1 MANNYTVSTLLAT
14 AQVSTTFTDDDF
26 VPSNYAWADPA
37 LIVTPDTGY
46 VVSAENFTIGGST
59 PSATTT
65 NPYTA
70 TFTHGVGGC
79 TLPNSHI
86 TAVTFKN
93 SSVAGSIGN
102 VVVCELTTITG
113 NFSGTPGA
121 TTALQ
126 VDIDGSAECAGHG
139 FNFYDEYFDYH
150 ETLQACQADSTRFVW
165 TTISANPACTTC
177 TVGPLDLT
185 GNAPY
190 KRHAVYGTCCPEE
203 QVFVYSRTFTCE
215 PGYYF
220 LSTPHASFVSNSPNS
235 YFVVESITATDPTH
249 GFTTEVKKDVYFTC
263 QSQAL
268 PLSAGDKVFWKGPS
282 TAPIPSGTTYEIQSC
297 GWHWNSQE
305 GPVIVGGTSLGLVV
319 GCTPGASFDV
329 EVKNQLTNETYDFGL
344 DAFTAPYTK
353 YVGAIPTLPVNGASY
368 WNWNINFPI
377 NGTAYYYEVEIT
389 PKSGTIICGTCNT
402 SCPIVT
408 VMPAV
413 APRLSGTASNTGV
426 PTNNSFAISASD
438 TDLNSFN
445 ACQKVTDTTGTTYSG
460 NITNTTI
467 KTPSAST
474 ALNRL
479 TVDSTVAIS
488 VGATM
493 AATGI
498 AAGTKVSSIISSTII
513 ECNQNH
519 DLEAGEEDFPAV
531 TFTNVMGVIRMPE
544 AGDWTN
550 NYGTNA
556 TVLSRVGRPGQYPA
570 KYAVTI
576 PSTEI
581 AKITPSAYAI
591 VGGSGVPFGTYVSA
605 KSVDGDTTVLTLSNT
620 SGTNPSVNLNSG
632 DIISITNSS
641 NGLVG
646 FENFTLDGLTTP
658 QVGQGQGSIAFSCLA
673 KVIKSP
679 CAGNHVLSL
688 EPKNFLVPYQKP
700 VMSAITESCPNS
712 GTITIKPLDNIT
724 DETIADR
731 TFFALGGVENCTLA
745 VTGTS
750 AGLAAVV
757 NNREI
762 VYSATGAKGAA
773 SGTATITYTIIDG
786 YNTSSTGQTITVN
799 ISPA

>member
-1 MANNYTVSTLLAT
+1 MAFPSLTLGDFESVSDNIAKNQTGPLTFKSMVSGHTVEFKAFIESLTTSFKSNWNTENVYGRMDPVATFQGTQRTIQLSWIIPATSTLEAKRNLA
-14 AQVSTTFTDDDF
+14 AVASLSTMLY
-26 VPSNYAWADPA
+26 P
-37 LIVTPDTGY
+37 G
-46 VVSAENFTIGGST
+46 
-59 PSATTT
+59 
-65 NPYTA
+65 YTA
-70 TFTHGVGGC
+70 
-79 TLPNSHI
+79 
-86 TAVTFKN
+86 
-93 SSVAGSIGN
+93 
-102 VVVCELTTITG
+102 
-113 NFSGTPGA
+113 
-121 TTALQ
+121 
-126 VDIDGSAECAGHG
+126 
-139 FNFYDEYFDYH
+139 
-150 ETLQACQADSTRFVW
+150 
-165 TTISANPACTTC
+165 
-177 TVGPLDLT
+177 
-185 GNAPY
+185 
-190 KRHAVYGTCCPEE
+190 
-203 QVFVYSRTFTCE
+203 
-215 PGYYF
+215 
-220 LSTPHASFVSNSPNS
+220 
-235 YFVVESITATDPTH
+235 
-249 GFTTEVKKDVYFTC
+249 
-263 QSQAL
+263 
-268 PLSAGDKVFWKGPS
+268 
-282 TAPIPSGTTYEIQSC
+282 
-297 GWHWNSQE
+297 
-305 GPVIVGGTSLGLVV
+305 
-319 GCTPGASFDV
+319 
-329 EVKNQLTNETYDFGL
+329 NQ
-344 DAFTAPYTK
+344 
-353 YVGAIPTLPVNGASY
+353 I
-368 WNWNINFPI
+368 
-377 NGTAYYYEVEIT
+377 
-389 PKSGTIICGTCNT
+389 
-402 SCPIVT
+402 
-408 VMPAV
+408 
-413 APRLSGTASNTGV
+413 
-426 PTNNSFAISASD
+426 
-438 TDLNSFN
+438 
-445 ACQKVTDTTGTTYSG
+445 KVTDTTGTTYSG

-467 KTPSAST
+467 KTPSAAT

-700 VMSAITESCPNS
+700 VMSAITESCPNG